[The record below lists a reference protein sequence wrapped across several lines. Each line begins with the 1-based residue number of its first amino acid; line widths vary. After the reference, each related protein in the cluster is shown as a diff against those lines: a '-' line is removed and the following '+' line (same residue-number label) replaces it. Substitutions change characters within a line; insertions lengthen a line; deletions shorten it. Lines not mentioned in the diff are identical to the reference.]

1 MMCDQPDSPVGE
13 RFSAAVHGTARGWR
27 LLIDKQLKHLGIGQ
41 AGWMTIAMVA
51 KSKEPMSQRALADLV
66 GVEGPSM
73 VSMLDRLERE
83 GLVTRAPSAT
93 DRRVKLVH
101 LTDAG
106 ATLYQQVKEQ
116 ANTVR
121 TSLLG
126 DIAPA
131 QLKAAT
137 ELLELLRTRIEE
149 QL

>member
-1 MMCDQPDSPVGE
+1 MSDLPDSPIGE
-13 RFSAAVHGTARGWR
+13 RFSAAVHNTARGWR

-41 AGWMTIAMVA
+41 AGWMTIAMIA
-51 KSKEPMSQRALADLV
+51 KSGEAMSQRALADLV

-83 GLVTRAPSAT
+83 GLVTRAPSPT

-101 LTDAG
+101 LTEAG
-106 ATLYQQVKEQ
+106 TALYKQVKDQ
-116 ANTVR
+116 ANAVR
-121 TSLLG
+121 GSLLG
-126 DIAPA
+126 DIDPA

-137 ELLELLRTRIEE
+137 ELLELLRARIEE

>member
-1 MMCDQPDSPVGE
+1 MSDLPEFPIGE
-13 RFSAAVHGTARGWR
+13 RFSAAVHNTARGWR
-27 LLIDKQLKHLGIGQ
+27 LLIDKRLKHLGIGQ
-41 AGWMTIAMVA
+41 AGWMTIAMIA
-51 KSKEPMSQRALADLV
+51 KSAEPMSQRALADVV

-83 GLVTRAPSAT
+83 GLVTRAPSPT

-106 ATLYQQVKEQ
+106 TTLYQQVREQ
-116 ANTVR
+116 ANAVR
-121 TSLLG
+121 AALLG
-126 DIAPA
+126 DIDPA
-131 QLKAAT
+131 TLAAAT

>member
-1 MMCDQPDSPVGE
+1 MSDLPESPLGE
-13 RFSAAVHGTARGWR
+13 RFSAAVHNTARGWR

-51 KSKEPMSQRALADLV
+51 KCTGPLSQRALADLV

-83 GLVTRAPSAT
+83 GLVTRAPSPT

-101 LTDAG
+101 LTEAG
-106 ATLYQQVKEQ
+106 TALYKQVREQ
-116 ANTVR
+116 ANAVR
-121 TSLLG
+121 GALLG
-126 DIAPA
+126 DIDPA
-131 QLKAAT
+131 QLEAAT
-137 ELLELLRTRIEE
+137 GLLELLRARIEE

>member
-1 MMCDQPDSPVGE
+1 VTYLNPRWRTLFRRRAWHC
-13 RFSAAVHGTARGWR
+13 ARDWR

-41 AGWMTIAMVA
+41 AGWMTIAMIA
-51 KSKEPMSQRALADLV
+51 KSGEPMSQRALADLV

-83 GLVTRAPSAT
+83 GLVTRAPSPT

-106 ATLYQQVKEQ
+106 TTLYQQVRKEAQ
-116 ANTVR
+116 AVR

-126 DIAPA
+126 DIDPA
-131 QLKAAT
+131 QLAAAT
-137 ELLELLRTRIEE
+137 ELLELLRARIEE

>member
-1 MMCDQPDSPVGE
+1 MSDLPESPVGE
-13 RFSAAVHGTARGWR
+13 RFSAAVHNTARGWR
-27 LLIDKQLKHLGIGQ
+27 LLIDKRLKHLGIGQ
-41 AGWMTIAMVA
+41 AGWMTIAMIA
-51 KSKEPMSQRALADLV
+51 KSGEPMSQRALADLV

-83 GLVTRAPSAT
+83 GLVTRAPSPT

-106 ATLYQQVKEQ
+106 TTLYQQVRKE
-116 ANTVR
+116 ANAVR
-121 TSLLG
+121 AALLG
-126 DIAPA
+126 DIDPA
-131 QLKAAT
+131 RLAAAT

>member
-1 MMCDQPDSPVGE
+1 MCDLPDSPIGE
-13 RFSAAVHGTARGWR
+13 RFSTAVHGTARGWR
-27 LLIDKQLKHLGIGQ
+27 LLIDKHLKHLGIGQ

-51 KSKEPMSQRALADLV
+51 KSVEPMSQRALADLV

-83 GLVTRAPSAT
+83 GLVTRAPSPT

-106 ATLYQQVKEQ
+106 AKLYEHVRKE
-116 ANTVR
+116 AGAVR
-121 TSLLG
+121 AALLDG
-126 DIAPA
+126 IPPEELD
-131 QLKAAT
+131 AAT
-137 ELLELLRTRIEE
+137 RLLELLRTRIEE

>member
-1 MMCDQPDSPVGE
+1 MGE
-13 RFSAAVHGTARGWR
+13 RFSAAVHNTARGWR

-41 AGWMTIAMVA
+41 AGWMTIAMIA
-51 KSKEPMSQRALADLV
+51 KSREPMSQRALADLV

-83 GLVTRAPSAT
+83 GLVTRAPSPT

-106 ATLYQQVKEQ
+106 TTLYKQVKEQ
-116 ANTVR
+116 ASAVR
-121 TSLLG
+121 LALLG
-126 DIAPA
+126 DIDPDR
-131 QLKAAT
+131 LKAAT
-137 ELLELLRTRIEE
+137 ELLELLRARIEE

>member
-1 MMCDQPDSPVGE
+1 MSDLPESPVGE
-13 RFSAAVHGTARGWR
+13 RFSAAVHSTARGWR

-51 KSKEPMSQRALADLV
+51 KCTGPLSQRALADLV

-83 GLVTRAPSAT
+83 GLVTRAPSPT

-101 LTDAG
+101 LTEAG
-106 ATLYQQVKEQ
+106 TTLYQQVRAQ
-116 ANTVR
+116 ANAVR
-121 TSLLG
+121 TALLG
-126 DIAPA
+126 DIDPA

>member
-1 MMCDQPDSPVGE
+1 MSDLPESPLGE
-13 RFSAAVHGTARGWR
+13 RFSAAVHTTARGWR

-41 AGWMTIAMVA
+41 AGWMTIAMIA
-51 KSKEPMSQRALADLV
+51 KSGEPMSQRALADLV

-83 GLVTRAPSAT
+83 GLVTRAPRPT

-101 LTDAG
+101 LTEAG
-106 ATLYQQVKEQ
+106 TTLYQQVREQ
-116 ANTVR
+116 AQAVR
-121 TSLLG
+121 TALLG
-126 DIAPA
+126 DIDPD

>member
-1 MMCDQPDSPVGE
+1 MSDLPDSPIGE
-13 RFSAAVHGTARGWR
+13 RFSAAVHNTARGWR

-41 AGWMTIAMVA
+41 AGWMTIAMIA
-51 KSKEPMSQRALADLV
+51 KSGEAMSQRALADLV

-83 GLVTRAPSAT
+83 GLVTRAPSPT

-106 ATLYQQVKEQ
+106 TALYKQVKDQ
-116 ANTVR
+116 ANAVR
-121 TSLLG
+121 GSLLG
-126 DIAPA
+126 DIDPA
-131 QLKAAT
+131 QLEAAT
-137 ELLELLRTRIEE
+137 GLLELLRARIEE

>member
-1 MMCDQPDSPVGE
+1 MSDLPESPIGE
-13 RFSAAVHGTARGWR
+13 RFSAAVHNTARGWR

-41 AGWMTIAMVA
+41 AGWMTIAMIA
-51 KSKEPMSQRALADLV
+51 KSGEPMSQRALADLV

-83 GLVTRAPSAT
+83 GLVTRAPSPT

-106 ATLYQQVKEQ
+106 TTLYKQVKEQ
-116 ANTVR
+116 ANAVR
-121 TSLLG
+121 LALLG
-126 DIAPA
+126 DIDPA
-131 QLKAAT
+131 RLEAAT
-137 ELLELLRTRIEE
+137 ELLELLRARIEE

>member
-1 MMCDQPDSPVGE
+1 MSDLPESPVGE
-13 RFSAAVHGTARGWR
+13 RFSAAVHNTARGWR

-51 KSKEPMSQRALADLV
+51 KCTGPLSQRALADLV

-83 GLVTRAPSAT
+83 GLVTRAPSPT

-106 ATLYQQVKEQ
+106 TTLYQQVREQ
-116 ANTVR
+116 ADAVR

-126 DIAPA
+126 DIPPA
-131 QLKAAT
+131 QLAAAT
-137 ELLELLRTRIEE
+137 ELLELLRARIEE